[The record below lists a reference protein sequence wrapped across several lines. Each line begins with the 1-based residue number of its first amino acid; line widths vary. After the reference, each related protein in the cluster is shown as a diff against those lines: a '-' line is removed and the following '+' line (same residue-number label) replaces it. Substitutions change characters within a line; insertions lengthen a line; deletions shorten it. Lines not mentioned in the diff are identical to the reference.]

1 VETKKLSAMI
11 LKDLKIS
18 ASQWAQ
24 HIKCIVSTTAAT
36 VGDALRRVG
45 DEGVIETDFVLL
57 HADVVGNINLGRVLH
72 QHRLRK
78 EADPTVLMTSIYKR
92 ATPTHASRSLED
104 DTVLGLSSENEVC
117 SLTIQ
122 FCFFTSVL
130 FCIFRFFFG
139 KTLLILRA

>member
-1 VETKKLSAMI
+1 MLLS
-11 LKDLKIS
+11 S
-18 ASQWAQ
+18 ASQWAG
-24 HIKCIVSTTAAT
+24 HVKWIISTTAAN

-57 HADVVGNINLGRVLH
+57 HADVVGNINLGKVLE

-104 DTVLGLSSENEVC
+104 DTIVGLSADNEVKSVCDICLCSSLLSVVVFPDFVLGKLSGVFECGN
-117 SLTIQ
+117 
-122 FCFFTSVL
+122 
-130 FCIFRFFFG
+130 
-139 KTLLILRA
+139 